1 MTVDFIRRLPS
12 LVIVGPS
19 RRDARQLEQEVEHLL
34 GDRLP
39 RLRVVVSC
47 KDFCS
52 ARDIADAILQKAQG
66 PGSPKRNPLGK
77 LSADLGARIFGEPP
91 PEPRRRRASTH
102 PQGTRAGV
110 TAAIKRLR
118 GVKARHDGGE
128 YRVAYTGLSPL
139 DEEVSAF
146 YTRDADA
153 AIQKA
158 HAMAE
163 MAKAQSAKPRK
174 ARANPAKA
182 TVATVN
188 AALRKRGLPYQLNRG
203 QGYFWFSGG
212 DAHRW
217 PSSSVLMSPVGS
229 LTVAEWLHELA
240 ALRAAHGA

>member
-19 RRDARQLEQEVEHLL
+19 RRDARQLEQEVEYLL
-34 GDRLP
+34 GARLP

-47 KDFCS
+47 KGFCS

-66 PGSPKRNPLGK
+66 TGSPKRNPLGK
-77 LSADLGARIFGEPP
+77 LSAFLGERLLGGLHTEPK
-91 PEPRRRRASTH
+91 RRRASAH

-110 TAAIKRLR
+110 EAAIKRIS
-118 GVKARHDGGE
+118 GVKVRYDGGE

-146 YTRDADA
+146 YTRDADR
-153 AIQKA
+153 AIQEA
-158 HAMAE
+158 HAMSA
-163 MAKAQSAKPRK
+163 MVKVKPAKPRK
-174 ARANPAKA
+174 ARANPTKA

-212 DAHRW
+212 DAHCW
-217 PSSSVLMSPVGS
+217 PSSSVLVSPVGS
-229 LTVAEWLHELA
+229 LTVAQWLHELA

>member
-19 RRDARQLEQEVEHLL
+19 RRDARQLEQEVEYLL
-34 GDRLP
+34 GARLP

-47 KDFCS
+47 KGFCS
-52 ARDIADAILQKAQG
+52 ARDIADAILQKAQEA
-66 PGSPKRNPLGK
+66 PAPKRNPLGK
-77 LSADLGARIFGEPP
+77 LSADLGARIFGGPP
-91 PEPRRRRASTH
+91 PEPRRRKASAY

-110 TAAIKRLR
+110 EAAIKRVR
-118 GVKARHDGGE
+118 GVKVRHDGGE

-153 AIQKA
+153 AIQEA
-158 HAMAE
+158 HAMSE
-163 MAKAQSAKPRK
+163 MANTARIKPRK

-212 DAHRW
+212 DAHCW
-217 PSSSVLMSPVGS
+217 PSSSVLVSPVGS
-229 LTVAEWLHELA
+229 LTVAQWLHELA